1 MQVRNQ
7 RRTLQYPRRAVLRQ
21 MLGQG
26 SGPQEKDDGTA
37 GDGTVGKY
45 GPPFRIANQRDKSN
59 DNKIKQLN
67 TDIVMIRKWMKKLL
81 APIVREVLNE
91 EKLQEQVI
99 GHIVTALK
107 EALDSGE
114 CDNLKRPNV

>member
-1 MQVRNQ
+1 
-7 RRTLQYPRRAVLRQ
+7 
-21 MLGQG
+21 
-26 SGPQEKDDGTA
+26 
-37 GDGTVGKY
+37 
-45 GPPFRIANQRDKSN
+45 
-59 DNKIKQLN
+59 
-67 TDIVMIRKWMKKLL
+67 MIRKWMKKLL

-107 EALDSGE
+107 EALESGE